1 MRWGGR
7 EKPHIRAP
15 YWSTEIL
22 CQASKRGFIWDNAEA
37 FNAMVVFAEHRYYGR
52 SLPFGNMSRNML
64 GKLSSSQALAD
75 FALLISHL
83 KSTFGSAVYLPVI
96 AFGGSYGGMLAAWM
110 RIKYPH
116 LIDGALA
123 ASAPVAQFPGLTPCS
138 AFRDI
143 TSEVFR
149 NTSNSCAVSI
159 SRSWKVIRKLGATTE
174 GRQKLIDIFKLCSE
188 SGVALKNNVTPLVNW
203 LSDIYSTLAMVNYPY
218 ENDFLNP
225 VPGWPVKARRTVLC
239 NSFTF
244 NYEPHVACNY
254 LNNKETNGTE
264 LLEAIYKALSVYL
277 NYTGA
282 VACNRLES
290 KYGSSVDVELW
301 EYQAFV
307 SGSGAAYWRIILL
320 KAGQTWYMKIGG
332 SPCLHIV
339 LLTCGDKSF
348 PKTLLL
354 FNAAKPPLLTDFSSV
369 HVVKFN
375 GVQPVQKIKVRKKC
389 LSTWSVSGGQK
400 LYACLQSC
408 TEMVMPMCSSEK
420 SMFEKSEWNET
431 EFAEKCFQ
439 KFGVRPSRD
448 WAVSNYG
455 GRTLSSV
462 TNIVFSN
469 GWLDPWRGGGI
480 LSSDHGIAS
489 LIVEDGA
496 HHYDLRG
503 HHPMDTPSVINVSPD
518 YFKREN
524 SQYSDRCKLKVC
536 CTQAVVGDLI

>member
-1 MRWGGR
+1 M
-7 EKPHIRAP
+7 ISVL
-15 YWSTEIL
+15 YCVFMFTSTVWPVAAYKWNESWYDGMPVDHFSYDMNATFRLRYLINTEHWH
-22 CQASKRGFIWDNAEA
+22 SKIGPMFFYCGNEGSVEVFAQNAGFIWDNAEA

-188 SGVALKNNVTPLVNW
+188 SGVALKNNVTQLVNW

-244 NYEPHVACNY
+244 NYEPHVP
-254 LNNKETNGTE
+254 LTN
-264 LLEAIYKALSVYL
+264 A
-277 NYTGA
+277 
-282 VACNRLES
+282 
-290 KYGSSVDVELW
+290 
-301 EYQAFV
+301 
-307 SGSGAAYWRIILL
+307 
-320 KAGQTWYMKIGG
+320 
-332 SPCLHIV
+332 H
-339 LLTCGDKSF
+339 
-348 PKTLLL
+348 L
-354 FNAAKPPLLTDFSSV
+354 F
-369 HVVKFN
+369 
-375 GVQPVQKIKVRKKC
+375 
-389 LSTWSVSGGQK
+389 
-400 LYACLQSC
+400 
-408 TEMVMPMCSSEK
+408 
-420 SMFEKSEWNET
+420 
-431 EFAEKCFQ
+431 
-439 KFGVRPSRD
+439 
-448 WAVSNYG
+448 
-455 GRTLSSV
+455 
-462 TNIVFSN
+462 
-469 GWLDPWRGGGI
+469 
-480 LSSDHGIAS
+480 
-489 LIVEDGA
+489 
-496 HHYDLRG
+496 
-503 HHPMDTPSVINVSPD
+503 
-518 YFKREN
+518 
-524 SQYSDRCKLKVC
+524 
-536 CTQAVVGDLI
+536 